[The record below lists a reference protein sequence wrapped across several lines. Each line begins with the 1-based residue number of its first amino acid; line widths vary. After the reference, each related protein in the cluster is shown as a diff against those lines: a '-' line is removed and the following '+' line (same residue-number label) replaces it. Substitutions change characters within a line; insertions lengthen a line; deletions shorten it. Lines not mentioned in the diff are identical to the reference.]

1 MITLFCNSFNNKIS
15 NISKST
21 YYTKKRKISMNFNII
36 TLGCKV
42 NQYESQAMREDL
54 LRNGFEL
61 AKPDSPADITVV
73 NSCTVT
79 AVSDAK
85 NRKLINKI
93 RRENPNTII
102 VLTGCMPQAFPDKQ
116 ENFENCDIV
125 LGNAKRAEL
134 VPAIYE
140 YINTHMKNIF
150 ITEHPAKDEKFE
162 DLSISSLGEH
172 TRAFVKIEDGC
183 NRFCSYCIIPYAR
196 GRVRSKSL
204 ESLKAEVERIAHNGY
219 REVVLVGINLSAYG
233 QDEGL
238 NLADAVECVCAQD
251 GIERVRLGSVEP
263 EQMDEPMI
271 KRLAAQPKFCP
282 QFHLSLQSGCDNTLK
297 AMNRH
302 YDTAEYSKIV
312 SDIRKTFD
320 NSSITTDVMVGF
332 AGETEEDFKAS
343 MDFVRQTGFAKVH
356 VFPYSRRK
364 GTVADKAPNQVAPN
378 IKEERAKRMGEL
390 VAKSKAEFLR
400 TQTGKTEE
408 VLIERLR
415 HGYLEGYT
423 KNYTP
428 VHIICDNDSL
438 CGQIVN
444 VKITKAEDDF
454 CVGEII

>member
-1 MITLFCNSFNNKIS
+1 
-15 NISKST
+15 
-21 YYTKKRKISMNFNII
+21 MNFNII

-54 LRNGFEL
+54 LKNGFEL
-61 AKPDSPADITVV
+61 AEPNTPADITVV

-79 AVSDAK
+79 SVSDAK

-93 RRENPNTII
+93 RRENPDGII

-116 ENFENCDIV
+116 ENFENCDVV

-134 VPAIYE
+134 VPAICE
-140 YINTHMKNIF
+140 YIENHMKNVF
-150 ITEHPAKDEKFE
+150 ITPHPVKNEQFE

-172 TRAFVKIEDGC
+172 TRAFIKIEDGC
-183 NRFCSYCIIPYAR
+183 NRFCSYCIIPFAR
-196 GRVRSKSL
+196 GRVRSKSI
-204 ESLKAEVERIAHNGY
+204 EALKTEVEKIANNGY
-219 REVVLVGINLSAYG
+219 LEVVLVGINLSAYG

-312 SDIRKTFD
+312 SNIRKTFD
-320 NSSITTDVMVGF
+320 NSTITTDVMVGF

-343 MDFVRQTGFAKVH
+343 MDFVKQTGFAKVH

-364 GTVADKAPNQVAPN
+364 GTVADKAPNQIAPN
-378 IKEERAKRMGEL
+378 IKEQRAKEMGEL
-390 VAKSKAEFLR
+390 VAKSRAEFLK
-400 TQTGKTEE
+400 TQVGMTES

-428 VHIICDNDSL
+428 VHIISDNDNL

-444 VKITKAEDDF
+444 VKITSAEDDF
-454 CVGEII
+454 CVGTIA

>member
-1 MITLFCNSFNNKIS
+1 
-15 NISKST
+15 
-21 YYTKKRKISMNFNII
+21 MNFNII

-54 LRNGFEL
+54 LKNGFEL
-61 AKPDSPADITVV
+61 AEPNTPADITVV

-79 AVSDAK
+79 SVSDAK

-93 RRENPNTII
+93 RRENPDGII

-116 ENFENCDIV
+116 ENFENCDVV

-134 VPAIYE
+134 VPAICE
-140 YINTHMKNIF
+140 YIENHMKNVF
-150 ITEHPAKDEKFE
+150 ISPHPVKNEQFE

-172 TRAFVKIEDGC
+172 TRAFIKIEDGC

-196 GRVRSKSL
+196 GRVRSKSI
-204 ESLKAEVERIAHNGY
+204 EALKAEVKRIADNGY

-312 SDIRKTFD
+312 SNIRKTFD

-343 MDFVRQTGFAKVH
+343 MDFVKQTGFAKVH

-364 GTVADKAPNQVAPN
+364 GTVADKAPNQIAPN
-378 IKEERAKRMGEL
+378 IKEQRAKEMGEL
-390 VAKSKAEFLR
+390 VAESRAEFLK
-400 TQTGKTEE
+400 TQVGMTES

-428 VHIICDNDSL
+428 VHIISDNDNL

-444 VKITKAEDDF
+444 VKITSAEDDF
-454 CVGEII
+454 CVGTIA

>member
-1 MITLFCNSFNNKIS
+1 
-15 NISKST
+15 
-21 YYTKKRKISMNFNII
+21 MNFNII

-54 LRNGFEL
+54 LKNGFVL
-61 AKPDSPADITVV
+61 AEPNQPADITVI

-79 AVSDAK
+79 SVSDAK

-93 RRENPNTII
+93 RRENPDGII
-102 VLTGCMPQAFPDKQ
+102 VLTGCMPQAFPDKT

-134 VPAIYE
+134 VPAILE
-140 YINTHMKNIF
+140 YIENHMKNIF
-150 ITEHPAKDEKFE
+150 ITPHPSKNEEFE

-172 TRAFVKIEDGC
+172 TRAFIKIEDGC

-204 ESLKAEVERIAHNGY
+204 NALKAEVERIALNGY
-219 REVVLVGINLSAYG
+219 KEVVLVGINLSAYG

-302 YDTAEYSKIV
+302 YDTAEYSNIV
-312 SDIRKTFD
+312 SNIRKAFD

-343 MDFVRQTGFAKVH
+343 MDFVKQTGFAKVH

-364 GTVADKAPNQVAPN
+364 GTVADKATNHIAPN
-378 IKEERAKRMGEL
+378 IKEQRAKEMGVL
-390 VAKSKAEFLR
+390 VAETRAEFLQSQVGR
-400 TQTGKTEE
+400 VEP
-408 VLIERLR
+408 VLVERLR

-428 VHIICDNDSL
+428 VHIISEKEEL
-438 CGQIVN
+438 CGQIVS
-444 VKITKAEDDF
+444 VEITSAEDDF
-454 CVGEII
+454 CIGNIV

>member
-1 MITLFCNSFNNKIS
+1 
-15 NISKST
+15 
-21 YYTKKRKISMNFNII
+21 MNFNII

-54 LRNGFEL
+54 LKNGFEL
-61 AKPDSPADITVV
+61 AEPNTPADITVV

-79 AVSDAK
+79 SVSDAK

-93 RRENPNTII
+93 RRENPDGII

-134 VPAIYE
+134 VPAICE
-140 YINTHMKNIF
+140 YVENHMKNVF
-150 ITEHPAKDEKFE
+150 ISPHPVKNEKFE

-172 TRAFVKIEDGC
+172 TRAFIKIEDGC

-196 GRVRSKSL
+196 GRVRSKSI
-204 ESLKAEVERIAHNGY
+204 EALKAEVKRIADNGY

-238 NLADAVECVCAQD
+238 NLADAVECVCAQE

-312 SDIRKTFD
+312 SNIRKTFD
-320 NSSITTDVMVGF
+320 NSTITTDVMVGF

-343 MDFVRQTGFAKVH
+343 MDFVKQTGFAKVH

-364 GTVADKAPNQVAPN
+364 GTVADKAPNQIAPN
-378 IKEERAKRMGEL
+378 IKEQRAKEMGEL
-390 VAKSKAEFLR
+390 VAKSRAEFLK
-400 TQTGKTEE
+400 TQVGMTES

-428 VHIICDNDSL
+428 VHIISDDENL

-444 VKITKAEDDF
+444 VKITSAEDDF
-454 CVGEII
+454 CVGTIA

>member
-1 MITLFCNSFNNKIS
+1 
-15 NISKST
+15 
-21 YYTKKRKISMNFNII
+21 MNFNII

-54 LRNGFEL
+54 LKNGFEL
-61 AKPDSPADITVV
+61 AEPNTPADITVV

-79 AVSDAK
+79 SVSDAK

-93 RRENPNTII
+93 RRENPDGII

-116 ENFENCDIV
+116 ENFENCDVV

-134 VPAIYE
+134 VPAICE
-140 YINTHMKNIF
+140 YIENHMKNVF
-150 ITEHPAKDEKFE
+150 ITPHPVKNEQFE

-172 TRAFVKIEDGC
+172 TRAFIKIEDGC
-183 NRFCSYCIIPYAR
+183 NRFCSYCIIPFAR
-196 GRVRSKSL
+196 GRVRSKSI
-204 ESLKAEVERIAHNGY
+204 EALKTEVEKIANNGY
-219 REVVLVGINLSAYG
+219 LEVVLVGINLSAYG

-312 SDIRKTFD
+312 SNIRKTFD
-320 NSSITTDVMVGF
+320 NSTITTDVMVGF

-343 MDFVRQTGFAKVH
+343 MDFVKQTGFAKVH

-364 GTVADKAPNQVAPN
+364 GTVADKAPNQIAPN
-378 IKEERAKRMGEL
+378 IKEQRAKEMGEL
-390 VAKSKAEFLR
+390 VAKSRAEFLK
-400 TQTGKTEE
+400 TQVGMTES

-428 VHIICDNDSL
+428 VHIISDNDNL

-444 VKITKAEDDF
+444 VKITSAEDDF
-454 CVGEII
+454 CIGTIA

>member
-1 MITLFCNSFNNKIS
+1 
-15 NISKST
+15 
-21 YYTKKRKISMNFNII
+21 MNFNII

-54 LRNGFEL
+54 LKNGFEL
-61 AKPDSPADITVV
+61 AEPNTPADITVV

-79 AVSDAK
+79 SVSDAK

-93 RRENPNTII
+93 RRENPDGII

-116 ENFENCDIV
+116 ENFENCDVV

-134 VPAIYE
+134 VPAICE
-140 YINTHMKNIF
+140 YIENHMKNVF
-150 ITEHPAKDEKFE
+150 ISPHPVKNEQFE

-172 TRAFVKIEDGC
+172 TRAFIKIEDGC

-196 GRVRSKSL
+196 GRVRSKSI
-204 ESLKAEVERIAHNGY
+204 EALKAEVKRIADNGY

-271 KRLAAQPKFCP
+271 KRLATQPKFCP

-312 SDIRKTFD
+312 SNIRKTFD

-343 MDFVRQTGFAKVH
+343 MDFVKQTGFAKVH

-364 GTVADKAPNQVAPN
+364 GTVADKAPNQIAPN
-378 IKEERAKRMGEL
+378 IKEQRAKEMGEL
-390 VAKSKAEFLR
+390 VAKSRAEFLK
-400 TQTGKTEE
+400 TQVGMTES

-428 VHIICDNDSL
+428 VHIISDNDNL

-444 VKITKAEDDF
+444 VKITSAEDDF
-454 CVGEII
+454 CVGTIA